1 MIQSLSLLL
10 AALLFAPG
18 LALGQATAPKQ
29 AEKPA
34 GPERPGDSDKPPK
47 TQEPAGAAV
56 PPTGPPGPPPQ
67 LPLPEEKQG
76 RLASP
81 EERGPLSIFSRKD
94 LTFIPLPAFAYTRNE
109 SYYIGGLM
117 PVLKANERGEIDD
130 IFAPQYLYNEF
141 VGNSLTMNYYG
152 YRSDTVQ
159 YRAIINYAE
168 RVQQNFDFAYKD
180 LGAGGGRYILG
191 GQANYFKNPF
201 ARFFGFGNGSN
212 LSAESDFTARE
223 ANINAYIGLNISPD
237 FSILLT
243 QRYRE
248 VRVQNGIIPTLPQS
262 LVAFAGTPGMEGA
275 QISGT
280 KLSFL
285 YDTRDSQLTP
295 TLGSYALISIE
306 FNTNLQHDE
315 ANRWLRLTMDARHLF
330 PHDGNKI
337 FVARIFADGVMRTD
351 NSPQRGIPF
360 YERPMLGGETTL
372 RAFGL
377 NRFISDQAFL
387 VNFEERIRVL
397 AHEFFEHKIELEIAP
412 TLDIGKVF
420 RLDQEGFS
428 LNQAQINPGVGF
440 RVMARPHV
448 VGRLDISYGR
458 DGGNAFVGVDYPF

>member
-1 MIQSLSLLL
+1 MSKGLSCLL
-10 AALLFAPG
+10 ACLLVLAAAGAAAQTAAPDKP
-18 LALGQATAPKQ
+18 AA
-29 AEKPA
+29 PA
-34 GPERPGDSDKPPK
+34 GPEKPKPPE
-47 TQEPAGAAV
+47 QPAGAAIT

-76 RLASP
+76 RIVSP
-81 EERGPLSIFSRKD
+81 EEQGLFSVFSRKD

-117 PVLKANERGEIDD
+117 PVLKANPRGEIDD
-130 IFAPQYLYNEF
+130 ILAPQYLYNEY
-141 VGNSLTMNYYG
+141 VGNSITMNYYG

-159 YRAIINYAE
+159 YRAIVNYAE
-168 RVQQNFDFAYKD
+168 RVQKNLDFAYKD

-191 GQANYFKNPF
+191 GQANFFKNPF
-201 ARFFGFGNGSN
+201 SRFFGFGNGSN

-223 ANINAYIGLNISPD
+223 TNINAYIGLNISPD
-237 FSILLT
+237 FSILIT
-243 QRYRE
+243 ERYRD
-248 VRVQNGIIPTLPQS
+248 VRVENGIIPALPQT
-262 LVAFAGTPGMEGA
+262 LVSFAGTPGIEGA
-275 QISGT
+275 QIVGT
-280 KLSFL
+280 KLSLL

-295 TLGSYALISIE
+295 TVGSYALLSAE
-306 FNTNLQHDE
+306 WSSNVQHDE
-315 ANRWLRLTMDARHLF
+315 ANRWLRFTLDARHLF
-330 PHDGNKI
+330 PHDGGNKI
-337 FVARIFADGVMRTD
+337 FVARILADGVVRTD

-372 RAFGL
+372 RAFGV

-387 VNFEERIRVL
+387 VNFEERIRVM
-397 AHEFFEHKIELEIAP
+397 AREFFEHKIELEIAP